1 MVSIR
6 GFVYRRVCR
15 FGRRYGFGILMSEVL
30 TRRRPFASMS
40 SSKPVFMVQEIIRGK
55 RPGLPDIDDDLT
67 LLAAGPKGT
76 PCVHLRHMLAL
87 RCLTPP
93 PPICLREQGLWT
105 FRCQT
110 PKWRSGTRRLSFL
123 RTLGRRWCARCR
135 TWRGG
140 AGPLTPV
147 GVQCSVSTV
156 GRSPPPHPSPRFSL
170 FAEERP
176 PADEVVSVLEELVLV
191 SQPHMPPPPGS
202 PSPSVRRRTSSNISD
217 MASSV

>member
-76 PCVHLRHMLAL
+76 PCVHLRRMLAL

-93 PPICLREQGLWT
+93 PPHLPPRTG
-105 FRCQT
+105 FVDV
-110 PKWRSGTRRLSFL
+110 PLSDAQMEI
-123 RTLGRRWCARCR
+123 GD
-135 TWRGG
+135 
-140 AGPLTPV
+140 
-147 GVQCSVSTV
+147 
-156 GRSPPPHPSPRFSL
+156 
-170 FAEERP
+170 P
-176 PADEVVSVLEELVLV
+176 PAFIPED
-191 SQPHMPPPPGS
+191 PG
-202 PSPSVRRRTSSNISD
+202 PSVVRSLSHLARRCWAIDAGGCPVQRVDSRTVSSTSPVSPFFVVRRGTP
-217 MASSV
+217 AR